1 MHSSAP
7 EQETSGS
14 ASASVVRMAEHSR
27 KPKPVADAVAARA
40 VQLHAYYRGKVQIA
54 PRCPVRDLRDF
65 SLWYTPGVAASCHA
79 IVQERE
85 RVWEQTNRGNA
96 IAIVSDGSRVLGL
109 GNIGPEAGL
118 PVMEGKSLL
127 FKVLGGVDAT
137 PLCLRVRDERELIR
151 TVEIIEP
158 SFGGINL
165 EDIASPRCFR
175 VLDACR
181 ERLHI
186 PVWHD
191 DQQGTATVLLA
202 ALTNA
207 LRLVGKS
214 IDAVRVVLV
223 GVGAANVAVYRLLTA
238 CGLSPGAVVACDT
251 GGTLHPGRTDIEERQ
266 AELSAKWQIC
276 RDSNGDG
283 VVGGIAEALRG
294 ADVCIALSKPGP
306 GVVRPE
312 WVEKMARDA
321 IVFACANPTP
331 EIWPGEARAAGARVV
346 ATGRCDLPN
355 QVNNSLAFP
364 GIFRGALDVR
374 ATKISDGMA
383 IAAANEL
390 AAFAQERGLREDAIL
405 PTMEEWQ
412 VYPRIAAATA
422 LTAQAEGLTKIQRT
436 RESLLEEATRK
447 IRAARD
453 HAEALVSAG
462 LILLPPDTSEG

>member
-1 MHSSAP
+1 MAP
-7 EQETSGS
+7 SPGDPKSG
-14 ASASVVRMAEHSR
+14 AAALAEEAVR
-27 KPKPVADAVAARA
+27 
-40 VQLHAYYRGKVQIA
+40 LHAYYRGKVQIA

-65 SLWYTPGVAASCHA
+65 SLWYTPGVASSCRA
-79 IVQERE
+79 IVAEPE

-137 PLCLRVRDERELIR
+137 PLCVRVRDEEELIR
-151 TVEIIEP
+151 TVEILEP
-158 SFGGINL
+158 SFGAVNL

-175 VLDACR
+175 VLDALR
-181 ERLHI
+181 ERMQI

-207 LRLVGKS
+207 LQIVGKRF
-214 IDAVRVVLV
+214 DAVRIAMV

-238 CGLSPGAVVACDT
+238 CGVDPAGIVACDT
-251 GGTLHPGRTDIEERQ
+251 GGTLHRGRKDLEERQ
-266 AELSAKWQIC
+266 ADLSDKWRIC
-276 RDSNGDG
+276 CDSNADR
-283 VVGGIAEALRG
+283 VDGGIAEALRG
-294 ADVCIALSKPGP
+294 ADVCIALSTPGP
-306 GVVRPE
+306 GIVRPE
-312 WVEKMARDA
+312 WIMEMAPDA
-321 IVFACANPTP
+321 IVFACANPVP
-331 EIWPGEARAAGARVV
+331 EVWPDEAREAGARIV

-374 ATKISDGMA
+374 ARKISDGMA
-383 IAAANEL
+383 IAAAHEL
-390 AAFAQERGLREDAIL
+390 AAFARERGLREDAIL

-422 LTAQAEGLTKIQRT
+422 LAAQDEGLTDTKRT
-436 RESLLEEATRK
+436 RESLLDEATNK

-453 HAEALVSAG
+453 HAETLVSAG
-462 LILLPPDTSEG
+462 IISLPPAVQR

>member
-1 MHSSAP
+1 MPANPGDPKSA
-7 EQETSGS
+7 
-14 ASASVVRMAEHSR
+14 ASALAEEALR
-27 KPKPVADAVAARA
+27 
-40 VQLHAYYRGKVQIA
+40 LHAYYRGKVQIA

-65 SLWYTPGVAASCHA
+65 SLWYTPGVASSCRA
-79 IVQERE
+79 IVAEPE

-137 PLCLRVRDERELIR
+137 PLCVRVRDEEELIR
-151 TVEIIEP
+151 TVEILEP
-158 SFGGINL
+158 SFGAVNL
-165 EDIASPRCFR
+165 EDIASPGCFR
-175 VLDACR
+175 VLDALR
-181 ERLHI
+181 ERMQI

-207 LRLVGKS
+207 LEIVSKRF
-214 IDAVRVVLV
+214 DAVRITMV

-238 CGLSPGAVVACDT
+238 CGVDPGCVVACDT
-251 GGTLHPGRTDIEERQ
+251 GGTLHSGRADLERRQ
-266 AELSAKWQIC
+266 RELSDKWRIC
-276 RDSNGDG
+276 CDSNADH
-283 VVGGIAEALRG
+283 VVGGIGQALRG
-294 ADVCIALSKPGP
+294 ADVCIALSTPGP
-306 GVVRPE
+306 GIVRPE
-312 WVEKMARDA
+312 WIREMAPDA
-321 IVFACANPTP
+321 IVFACANPVP
-331 EIWPGEARAAGARVV
+331 EIWPDEAREAGARIV

-374 ATKISDGMA
+374 ARKISDAMA
-383 IAAANEL
+383 IAAAREL
-390 AAFAQERGLREDAIL
+390 AAFARERGLRDGAIL

-422 LTAQAEGLTKIQRT
+422 LAAQDAGLTDTKRT
-436 RESLLEEATRK
+436 RESLLDEATNK
-447 IRAARD
+447 IRAARL

-462 LILLPPDTSEG
+462 IISLPPG

>member
-1 MHSSAP
+1 
-7 EQETSGS
+7 
-14 ASASVVRMAEHSR
+14 MAEHSEE
-27 KPKPVADAVAARA
+27 PKTAADALAERA
-40 VQLHAYYRGKVQIA
+40 VRLHAHYRGKVQIA

-65 SLWYTPGVAASCHA
+65 SLWYTPGVAASCSA
-79 IVQERE
+79 IVEEPE
-85 RVWEQTNRGNA
+85 RVWEQTNRSNA

-127 FKVLGGVDAT
+127 FKLLGGVDAT
-137 PLCLRVRDERELIR
+137 PLCVRVGDEEELVR
-151 TVEIIEP
+151 TVEILEP

-181 ERLHI
+181 ERMQI

-191 DQQGTATVLLA
+191 DQQGSATVLLA

-207 LRLVGKS
+207 LQLVGKR
-214 IDAVRVVLV
+214 IDAVRIAMV
-223 GVGAANVAVYRLLTA
+223 GAGAANVAVYRLLTN
-238 CGLSPGAVVACDT
+238 CGIEPGAIVACDT
-251 GGTLHPGRTDIEERQ
+251 GGTLHPARADIEERQ
-266 AELSAKWQIC
+266 TELNDKWRIC
-276 RDSNGDG
+276 RESNADG

-294 ADVCIALSKPGP
+294 ADVCIALSAPGP
-306 GVVRPE
+306 GVIAPE
-312 WVEKMARDA
+312 WVAQMAPEA

-331 EIWPGEARAAGARVV
+331 EIWPDEARAAGARVV

-364 GIFRGALDVR
+364 GIFRGTLDVR
-374 ATKISDGMA
+374 ARQISDGMA
-383 IAAANEL
+383 IAAATEL
-390 AAFAQERGLREDAIL
+390 AVFARERGLREDAIL

-422 LTAQAEGLTKIQRT
+422 LAAQDEGLTESART
-436 RESLLEEATRK
+436 RESLLDEATRK

-453 HAEALVSAG
+453 QAEALLAAG
-462 LILLPPDTSEG
+462 VIPSPPASP